1 MWNPVDILT
10 YITYKLSGFPLN
22 RIIGSGTVLD
32 TSRLKYIIS
41 NELQVDIRDVHGYVM
56 GEHGDSEIAAWSLA
70 SVSGILLKEYY
81 RLNKKDFTKECEEKI
96 LNSVRNAAY
105 DVINKKGATY
115 YAIALSVKRI
125 VKSLFRDE
133 NSILTVSTLLDGE
146 YGIEG
151 VFMGVSCIIGASGVE
166 KVLQIPLDKDESE
179 ALKNSAEVLKKTIAH
194 FNI

>member
-70 SVSGILLKEYY
+70 SVSGILLKEY
-81 RLNKKDFTKECEEKI
+81 
-96 LNSVRNAAY
+96 
-105 DVINKKGATY
+105 
-115 YAIALSVKRI
+115 
-125 VKSLFRDE
+125 
-133 NSILTVSTLLDGE
+133 
-146 YGIEG
+146 
-151 VFMGVSCIIGASGVE
+151 
-166 KVLQIPLDKDESE
+166 
-179 ALKNSAEVLKKTIAH
+179 
-194 FNI
+194 